1 MTFTPDLK
9 LFEDR
14 KLSQPNNDIIQH
26 GDSDISNNHYFHVI
40 FKAKMMSSCTVKK
53 VAGYLDELSV
63 THQIMMICSYTVKT
77 VIVFNLVGYS

>member
-40 FKAKMMSSCTVKK
+40 FKAKVMSSCTVKSCRIF
-53 VAGYLDELSV
+53 GR
-63 THQIMMICSYTVKT
+63 IICDSP
-77 VIVFNLVGYS
+77 NHDDLLVHCKDCYSI